1 MEYSLGSLG
10 RCIWK
15 RLLQLWCPQTIPA
28 INVLFHA
35 MKQRSQRP
43 KRLAQSQLLKDAGLV
58 VVVVDVDAVMVVVA
72 VGVTVQI
79 LGESGVP
86 IRVILLLPV
95 QIHLQVM
102 ESKSKMESG
111 WWIASCADGM
121 RLIHL
126 GSMASG
132 ICNQSTFCIPATHFL
147 WGKLGTTLPRRR
159 ARPLQQVQVQPL
171 LVFPGGNWVDWLIS
185 TRLRLMMEHLHPS
198 WVNSKD
204 C

>member
-1 MEYSLGSLG
+1 
-10 RCIWK
+10 
-15 RLLQLWCPQTIPA
+15 
-28 INVLFHA
+28 

-111 WWIASCADGM
+111 
-121 RLIHL
+121 
-126 GSMASG
+126 
-132 ICNQSTFCIPATHFL
+132 
-147 WGKLGTTLPRRR
+147 
-159 ARPLQQVQVQPL
+159 
-171 LVFPGGNWVDWLIS
+171 
-185 TRLRLMMEHLHPS
+185 
-198 WVNSKD
+198 
-204 C
+204 